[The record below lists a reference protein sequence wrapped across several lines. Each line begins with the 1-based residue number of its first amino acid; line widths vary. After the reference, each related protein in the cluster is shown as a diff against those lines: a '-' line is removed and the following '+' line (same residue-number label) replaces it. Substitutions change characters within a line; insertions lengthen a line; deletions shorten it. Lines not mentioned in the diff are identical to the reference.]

1 MVDGEDEG
9 GEESGR
15 SDKFGGE
22 EFRAREGTNAGR
34 GDTQRAGK
42 AAWSGEVRRSAPG
55 SREERDEREK
65 RGSKTRGSF
74 EVRDAANVKK
84 KLPCLFESA
93 RLAAGLRYNY
103 IQYYELMGYGTRLI
117 LSAMR
122 FGSLGFG
129 FL

>member
-84 KLPCLFESA
+84 NCLASLSRPDWPQA
-93 RLAAGLRYNY
+93 L
-103 IQYYELMGYGTRLI
+103 GTI
-117 LSAMR
+117 I
-122 FGSLGFG
+122 FNTTN
-129 FL
+129 